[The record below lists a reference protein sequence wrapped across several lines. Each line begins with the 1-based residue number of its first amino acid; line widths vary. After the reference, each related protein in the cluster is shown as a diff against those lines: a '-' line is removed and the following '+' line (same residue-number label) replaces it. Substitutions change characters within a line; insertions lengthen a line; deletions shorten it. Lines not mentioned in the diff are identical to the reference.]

1 MASLDRTFQGVRLL
15 IIQSLSHSRV
25 HYQLLSSALPPATA
39 SCSIV
44 FLYSEHLSLTTEAP
58 RLYIP
63 QYPVS
68 PIQIMES
75 IENHIVTGNGPP
87 WHTEPDAIPLP
98 RLRSMVG
105 VQADHNFIE
114 TKDLPQSSL
123 DNYSDLGPT
132 PFSHSYLYSVAWGHK
147 VIRFFCKSTI

>member
-1 MASLDRTFQGVRLL
+1 MVDLDRTFQGVRLL

-44 FLYSEHLSLTTEAP
+44 FLYSEHLSLTIQAP

-75 IENHIVTGNGPP
+75 IENHIVTGNSPP

-98 RLRSMVG
+98 RLRSMVS

-132 PFSHSYLYSVAWGHK
+132 SFSHSYLYSVAWGHK
-147 VIRFFCKSTI
+147 VRRFFCKSTI